1 MTSEASSRSQAK
13 TDGIAVLRHPTTS
26 TYTNCNH
33 TAVVDLRR
41 PKPIDFLHKHKTIS
55 SSKTDTAAAAA
66 SKDKNSQHFHIN
78 NI

>member
-1 MTSEASSRSQAK
+1 

-26 TYTNCNH
+26 TYTNY
-33 TAVVDLRR
+33 TAVLDLRR

-55 SSKTDTAAAAA
+55 SSKTDTAASAA